1 MTRFPI
7 SSLFSAVG
15 VAAAFDDAIAADAAH
30 GRINAQ
36 FARLAVAEYGLPML
50 KADANPINK
59 AAFLKL
65 ADSYRA
71 NKGKGHG
78 IKGHKLMAAWGA
90 AFDTMA
96 LGLRAGADPTAE
108 QVGAL
113 VDAGQYLSPEAWA
126 AMTAPTVKPKKA
138 AAPKVGESSPVNT
151 DSKSPAAREAAA
163 PGPVTVSGAA
173 VAAGEV
179 LAVDAGA
186 AAGVVA
192 DEAASRGAVVEI
204 DLTAALDAVLLGLQT
219 GAFTAEEVTLLAMA
233 IHDASIP
240 AAQPVESIGAA
251 AVH

>member
-1 MTRFPI
+1 MTRFSI
-7 SSLFSAVG
+7 ASLFSTVG
-15 VAAAFDDAIAADAAH
+15 IAAAFDDAIAADAAH
-30 GRINAQ
+30 GRVNAQ
-36 FARLAVAEYGLPML
+36 FARLAVAEYHLPML
-50 KADANPINK
+50 KSDDNPINK

-65 ADSYRA
+65 ADAYRA

-90 AFDTMA
+90 AFDTVA

-126 AMTAPTVKPKKA
+126 ALTAPAVKPKKV
-138 AAPKVGESSPVNT
+138 AAPKVGEPSPVNT
-151 DSKSPAAREAAA
+151 DSKSPAKRADAA
-163 PGPVTVSGAA
+163 PSAVTVSGAG
-173 VAAGEV
+173 VVAGEV
-179 LAVDAGA
+179 VGVD
-186 AAGVVA
+186 AGVVA

-233 IHDASIP
+233 VHDASAP
-240 AAQPVESIGAA
+240 AAQSVESIGAA